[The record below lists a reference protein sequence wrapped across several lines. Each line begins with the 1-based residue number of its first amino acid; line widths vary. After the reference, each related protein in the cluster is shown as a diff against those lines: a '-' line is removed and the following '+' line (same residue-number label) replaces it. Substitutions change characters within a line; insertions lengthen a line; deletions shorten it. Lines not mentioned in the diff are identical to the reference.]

1 MPKLQNLI
9 KNTFF
14 TGSTP
19 HPTLQRKK
27 YRAKFACVGGAWGV
41 QHGAKG
47 KSERAGLIF
56 YL

>member
-27 YRAKFACVGGAWGV
+27 YRAKFACVWGAWGV